1 MKVLLV
7 RPLLLNMLAITG
19 AIDCE
24 PLELEYLYTACR
36 EMGVEAVLYDGITET
51 RPFSAVLERE
61 RPEVVAITGTI
72 TPVTFAIFL
81 PPPKMHRAKSS
92 AVTAPITMGTG
103 PA

>member
-1 MKVLLV
+1 MNVLLL
-7 RPLLLNMLAITG
+7 RPRPHRETIGLQNVMI
-19 AIDCE
+19 CE

-72 TPVTFAIFL
+72 TQENRMRRSL
-81 PPPKMHRAKSS
+81 PP
-92 AVTAPITMGTG
+92 TAAASPS
-103 PA
+103 

>member
-61 RPEVVAITGTI
+61 RPEVVAIIGSMT
-72 TPVTFAIFL
+72 
-81 PPPKMHRAKSS
+81 
-92 AVTAPITMGTG
+92 
-103 PA
+103 